1 MMFHASQCILGWRIS
16 LDLLACCALQLAGY
30 GDTYGED
37 VVMETFQAYLRDL
50 DRNAGQLQ
58 PTDANISQFLDFF
71 LQHHEGGVPSG
82 TDLDEDAE
90 PQGDSMQSFHSHLAD
105 SCEFHSLPH

>member
-1 MMFHASQCILGWRIS
+1 MVRNALWH
-16 LDLLACCALQLAGY
+16 CAFPLCDAQLAGY

-50 DRNAGQLQ
+50 DRNAGQLK

-71 LQHHEGGVPSG
+71 LQHHEGGMPSG
-82 TDLDEDAE
+82 TDLDEDVN
-90 PQGDSMQSFHSHLAD
+90 PQGDPIWSLD
-105 SCEFHSLPH
+105 SQLTDGLLFLTSPEDE